1 MVVIMIDYDRAVE
14 ICAAHFASVLSGS
27 GPQKVA
33 AFKDSN
39 QDAPVVVGL
48 ESPPSIDQIRGAP
61 HEWVRLAKDDCDAHT
76 ALIVSA
82 QQARKTGT
90 SLPRPI
96 EEWLMGL
103 ALGEI
108 TPPDR
113 DKRETTDTIHALIY
127 HAIAALVIQMGIAPM
142 RNPGLGRNSTLQEY
156 RSACDIVAAAFVRVR
171 QDTRGQL
178 PGSYDRVRKIWQKS
192 TRSFPFDPAEY
203 QRFAAVDP
211 SSIWADL
218 AVSSQP

>member
-1 MVVIMIDYDRAVE
+1 MVAVLLDYDRAVD
-14 ICAAHFASVLSGS
+14 ICAAHFAAVLSGS

-48 ESPPSIDQIRGAP
+48 ESPPSIDQIRSAP
-61 HEWVRLAKDDCDAHT
+61 HEWVRLAQDDCDAHT

-113 DKRETTDTIHALIY
+113 GKRETTDTNDVLIY

-142 RNPGLGRNSTLQEY
+142 RNPDLGRNSALPES

-171 QDTRGQL
+171 KDTERQL
-178 PGSYDRVRKIWQKS
+178 PSSYERVRKIWQKS
-192 TRSFPFDPAEY
+192 IKSFPFERSAY
-203 QRFAAVDP
+203 QKFAAAHP
-211 SSIWADL
+211 SRIWADL
-218 AVSSQP
+218 AASSQP